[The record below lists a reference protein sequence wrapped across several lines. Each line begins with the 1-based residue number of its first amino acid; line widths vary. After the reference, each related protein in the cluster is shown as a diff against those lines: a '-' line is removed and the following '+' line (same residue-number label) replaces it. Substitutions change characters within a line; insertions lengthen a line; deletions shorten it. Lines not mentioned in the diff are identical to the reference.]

1 MQEFNKPLNIE
12 KTNQINSQAIN
23 ENAESLNVTNYD
35 IKKNINITSNKNK
48 QSPKKNIKKRKKVVS
63 IDIKQNNKNVQQTSL
78 LCTSKKQIFLE
89 KYYKY
94 KPLKT

>member
-63 IDIKQNNKNVQQTSL
+63 IDIKQNNKNVQ
-78 LCTSKKQIFLE
+78 IPNFN
-89 KYYKY
+89 
-94 KPLKT
+94 